1 MKVKIIKQ
9 KKALS
14 MQLKDNLSSYMFLV
28 PWLLGFFLLVIYP
41 VLYSLYI
48 SFTRYNLIAPP
59 VWIGFQNY
67 FVMLIGNAEF
77 PRDQRFLKSLL
88 VTLNFVFTAVPGK
101 LVFALAV
108 AMIMNQK
115 LRMIPFYRTVYYIP
129 TLLGGSVAISV
140 LWRQLFS
147 TDGVI
152 NVLIR
157 AVSQGSLDPPSWIS
171 TPEYALYT
179 LVILAIWQFG
189 SPMIIFLAALKQVP
203 QEFYEAASVDGAGKV
218 RQFFSITLP
227 CISPIIFFNLI
238 MQMISAFQSFTQS
251 YIISGGTGGPIDST
265 MFYSLYLYLR
275 GFQYFQ
281 MGYAS
286 AMAWILL
293 VIIAFFTFLTF
304 KLSGSLVSYGSGE

>member
-1 MKVKIIKQ
+1 MKTKIIKP
-9 KKALS
+9 KKALAA
-14 MQLKDNLSSYMFLV
+14 QLKDNATSYVFLV
-28 PWLLGFFLLVIYP
+28 PWLLGFFLLVIGP

-48 SFTRYNLIAPP
+48 SFTQYNLISAPR
-59 VWIGFQNY
+59 WIGWRNY
-67 FVMLIGNAEF
+67 FTMFIGSEDY
-77 PRDQRFLKSLL
+77 PRDERFMKSLF

-101 LVFALAV
+101 LIFALAV
-108 AMIMNQK
+108 AMVMNQK

-152 NVLIR
+152 NVMIR
-157 AVSQGSLDPPSWIS
+157 AISQGSLNPPSWIS
-171 TPEYALYT
+171 SPEYALYT
-179 LVILAIWQFG
+179 LVILAMWQFG

-203 QEFYEAASVDGAGKV
+203 AEFYEAASVDGAGKV
-218 RQFFSITLP
+218 RQFFAITLP
-227 CISPIIFFNLI
+227 CISPIIFFNLV

-286 AMAWILL
+286 AMAWVLL
-293 VIIAFFTFLTF
+293 IVIGFFTFLTF
-304 KLSGSLVSYGSGE
+304 KASGALVSYGSGE

>member
-1 MKVKIIKQ
+1 MKTKIIKP
-9 KKALS
+9 KKALVA
-14 MQLKDNLSSYMFLV
+14 QLKDNATSYVFLI
-28 PWLLGFFLLVIYP
+28 PWLLGFFLLVIGP

-48 SFTRYNLIAPP
+48 SFTSYNLISAPR
-59 VWIGFQNY
+59 WIGMRNY
-67 FVMLIGNAEF
+67 FVMLIGNEEY
-77 PRDQRFLKSLL
+77 PRDERFMKSLF

-101 LVFALAV
+101 LIFALAV
-108 AMIMNQK
+108 AMVMNQK

-152 NVLIR
+152 NVMIR

-171 TPEYALYT
+171 SPEYALYT
-179 LVILAIWQFG
+179 LVILAMWQFG

-203 QEFYEAASVDGAGKV
+203 TEFYEAASVDGAGKV

-227 CISPIIFFNLI
+227 CISPIIFFNLV

-293 VIIAFFTFLTF
+293 IVIGFFTFLTF
-304 KLSGSLVSYGSGE
+304 KASGALVTYGSGE

>member
-1 MKVKIIKQ
+1 MAAQIN
-9 KKALS
+9 
-14 MQLKDNLSSYMFLV
+14 DNLSSYVFLV

-41 VLYSLYI
+41 VLYSLYL
-48 SFTRYNLIAPP
+48 SFTRYNIIQPP
-59 VWIGFQNY
+59 VWIGWRNY
-67 FVMLIGNAEF
+67 FEMFIGNAEI
-77 PRDQRFLKSLL
+77 PRDERFMKSLF

-101 LVFALAV
+101 LIFALAV
-108 AMIMNQK
+108 AMVMNQK

-147 TDGVI
+147 TDGVV

-157 AVSQGSLDPPSWIS
+157 TVSQGALNPPSWIS
-171 TPEYALYT
+171 TPEYSLYT
-179 LVILAIWQFG
+179 LVLLAIWQFG

-227 CISPIIFFNLI
+227 CISPIIFFNLV

-265 MFYSLYLYLR
+265 MFYSLYLYIR
-275 GFQYFQ
+275 GFGYMQ

-286 AMAWILL
+286 AMAWVLL
-293 VIIAFFTFLTF
+293 VVIGFFTYLTF